1 VSNKVLEY
9 IIRARDMT
17 KSGLK
22 SARTRIAREA
32 KAIAKNLAHIQSG
45 FEMAAAGIRAVGGA
59 LWKTLKESFKF
70 ETLTTQFSVLMG
82 SMDKAKARM
91 AELADF
97 AAKTPFGMEEAVVAS
112 RQLHVFTGGAMGAA
126 DSLMLVGDAAAAVG
140 QPLKDV
146 AFWIGRAYSMIKG
159 GQPFGE
165 AAMRL
170 QEMGIMTPEV
180 RRRME
185 ELQEAGASNVEVWQ
199 VLAERLREF
208 TGGMEQLSKTGDGLL
223 ATLEDDWTAAVRTFG
238 DAFQVAAKTHIQTL
252 IDKLGELQENG
263 DIAVWADR
271 AVKAIETVAE
281 SAKAAGK
288 ALSWLYTR
296 SGLSDTLGTVK
307 GIARGAGTLAGGGG
321 WREAVAAYGSGKAEG
336 YWGGKLR
343 EALGDPLGG
352 LAKNAKEAANQAE
365 RETEIR
371 KRATEKAKQ
380 EEDLKKATSGGK
392 EEAKKPQSLDE
403 RIAADLAKAQKAGD
417 SGAAKRAKEVEAA
430 YSKQFDK
437 TADRLSRANAA
448 AEQAFEWYKDP
459 EAFKAQLKREREDA
473 DAEAQFQRDFEWLK
487 KQRYG
492 KWGEQDWRTAELRGE
507 SEAIKRVALA
517 REEQENARNE
527 LKEIAANTRG
537 LSDKL
542 DEIMRAK

>member
-1 VSNKVLEY
+1 MSNKVLEY

-45 FEMAAAGIRAVGGA
+45 FEMTAAGIRAVGGA

-459 EAFKAQLKREREDA
+459 EAFKAQLEKEREDA
-473 DAEAQFQRDFEWLK
+473 DAEAQFQRDFEWL
-487 KQRYG
+487 
-492 KWGEQDWRTAELRGE
+492 
-507 SEAIKRVALA
+507 
-517 REEQENARNE
+517 
-527 LKEIAANTRG
+527 
-537 LSDKL
+537 
-542 DEIMRAK
+542 